1 MGSLIYAI
9 GVSAGGEIKR
19 ECRDR
24 WSHPFADSSSVAR
37 SLTIKAMN

>member
-1 MGSLIYAI
+1 MIYAI
-9 GVSAGGEIKR
+9 GGSATSEIKL

-24 WSHPFADSSSVAR
+24 WSHPFADSSSAAR